1 MMLAK
6 IELIKDKLAYQ
17 TGLLATTCGLAAL
30 LLVMTEIT
38 TRPVIELRIAEDQNA
53 LLGEVLNG
61 AEFSNDV
68 FQQGHDVEYQGRRY
82 QIFPVK
88 DASGALFSHV
98 IRGTQEGYSGEI
110 AFLVGVGNRNEITGV
125 RVISHTETPGL
136 GDKVELAKSPWVLS
150 FNRRSLDNTPL
161 WAVKKDGGD
170 FDQFSGATI
179 TPRSVVHGVHQA
191 MLALAQDKE
200 NGHE

>member
-1 MMLAK
+1 MLAK

-30 LLVMTEIT
+30 LLVMTEVT
-38 TRPVIELRIAEDQNA
+38 TRPVIEQRIAEDQNA

-68 FQQGHDVEYQGRRY
+68 FQQGHDVEYQGRVY
-82 QIFPVK
+82 QVFPVN

-98 IRGTQEGYSGEI
+98 IRGTQDGYSGEI
-110 AFLVGVGNRNEITGV
+110 AFLIGVNNSNEITGV

-150 FNRRSLDNTPL
+150 FNHRSLDNTPL

-179 TPRSVVHGVHQA
+179 TPRSVVYGVHHA

-200 NGHE
+200 IGNE